1 MRGSRALWSLELRF
15 KSLVDVNCLVCS
27 AASDQLALLGKVGV
41 NTCIQWYN
49 VALPHH
55 RGRHRGRCPL
65 GEWHLNDVSLRV
77 LLYGVQQG
85 AFRTSGCSGTYKI
98 ASSKAPTKPL
108 VAEML
113 TE

>member
-1 MRGSRALWSLELRF
+1 MLRF
-15 KSLVDVNCLVCS
+15 HTTEGVTEGDVL
-27 AASDQLALLGKVGV
+27 
-41 NTCIQWYN
+41 
-49 VALPHH
+49 
-55 RGRHRGRCPL
+55 L

-108 VAEML
+108 VAEVL